1 LIGYS
6 NKRVFDL
13 IVCAILIFLFLLPMV
28 IISIMIFLTSK
39 GPVLFWSDRIGIN
52 NKIFKMPK
60 FRTMLLNTPIIATHL
75 IKNSNELL
83 SPIGGFLRRYSLDEF
98 PQLYSILK
106 GDMSFVGPRPALYN
120 QFDLIEMRK
129 NKGIHKLKPGLT
141 GWAQIN
147 GRDNIS
153 LTDKVDLDFEYLQ
166 RESFLFDLKIIKLTI
181 IKVIKRDDVSH

>member
-1 LIGYS
+1 MIGYS